1 MAKTPAPERGPLRP
15 RFPGL
20 AVLRHPQYAHFALC
34 RFFTTLSWQMLAV
47 AVGWQVYAL
56 THDPLALGLVGLS
69 EFLPFLCL
77 VLVGGHVA
85 DHADRRNILVIT
97 WSIEALSI
105 GALLWLTIAGLRSVW
120 PIFLVIATFG
130 STRAFY
136 APAMQSIVPTLVP
149 REEFPRAVALNST
162 LFQIAV
168 VSGPALGGVLYLLG
182 PAVVFGVCLALF
194 VVTVL
199 LTLSMGSH
207 RAVRDAAS
215 TSASTAH
222 QLLEGLRYVMHQRL
236 VLGVI
241 SLDLFAVLFGG
252 ATALLPIFAG
262 EVLHIGPVG
271 LGLLRTAPGV
281 GAGLTAAALTLRPI
295 ERHAGGYMFGGVA
308 LFGVCTIVFAL
319 SRNVLLSLAALMLL
333 GCGDMLSIYVRGIL
347 VQLNT
352 PDSIRGRV
360 SAINSMFIGGSNELG
375 EFESGVTAR
384 WFGAVRAAALGGVL
398 TLAVVAAWIGLFP
411 PLRRLDRLGGNPP
424 GQH

>member
-1 MAKTPAPERGPLRP
+1 MANTLARLPS
-15 RFPGL
+15 L
-20 AVLRHPQYAHFALC
+20 AVLRHAQFARFAVC

-56 THDPLALGLVGLS
+56 THDPLALGLAGLS
-69 EFLPFLCL
+69 EFLPFVCL
-77 VLVGGHVA
+77 VLLGGHVA

-97 WSIEALSI
+97 WSIEALCI

-120 PIFLVIATFG
+120 PIYVVIATFG
-130 STRAFY
+130 TTRAFY

-149 REEFPRAVALNST
+149 REEFPRALALNST

-168 VSGPALGGVLYLLG
+168 VSGPALGGVLFLLG
-182 PAVVFGVCLALF
+182 PAVVFAVCLALF

-199 LTLSMGSH
+199 LVLSLGSR
-207 RAVRDAAS
+207 RAVRDS
-215 TSASTAH
+215 TRANATTAH
-222 QLLEGLRYVMHQRL
+222 QLLEGLRFVMRQPM
-236 VLGVI
+236 VLGVM

-281 GAGLTAAALTLRPI
+281 GAGLTAAVLTLRPI
-295 ERHAGGYMFGGVA
+295 ERHAGAYMFGGVA
-308 LFGVCTIVFAL
+308 IFGVCTIAFAL
-319 SRNVLLSLAALMLL
+319 SRNVALSLAALLVL
-333 GCGDMLSIYVRGIL
+333 GSGDMLSIYVRGIL

-384 WFGAVRAAALGGVL
+384 WFGAVRAAVLGGVL
-398 TLAVVAAWIGLFP
+398 TLAVAGGWMGLFP
-411 PLRRLDRLGGNPP
+411 TLRKLDRLR
-424 GQH
+424 

>member
-1 MAKTPAPERGPLRP
+1 MANTPARLAS
-15 RFPGL
+15 L
-20 AVLRHPQYAHFALC
+20 AVLRHAQFARFATC

-56 THDPLALGLVGLS
+56 THDPLALGLAGLS
-69 EFLPFLCL
+69 EFLPFVCL
-77 VLVGGHVA
+77 VLLGGHVA
-85 DHADRRNILVIT
+85 DHADRRNVLVIT
-97 WSIEALSI
+97 WSIEALCI
-105 GALLWLTIAGLRSVW
+105 GALLWLTVAGLRSVW
-120 PIFLVIATFG
+120 PIYLVIATFG
-130 STRAFY
+130 TTRAFY

-149 REEFPRAVALNST
+149 RDEFPRALALNST

-168 VSGPALGGVLYLLG
+168 VSGPALGGVLFLFG
-182 PAVVFGVCLALF
+182 PAVVFGVCLVLF
-194 VVTVL
+194 IATVL
-199 LTLSMGSH
+199 LVLTLGSR
-207 RAVRDAAS
+207 RAVRDAAQAGTS
-215 TSASTAH
+215 TRH

-236 VLGVI
+236 VLGVM

-262 EVLHIGPVG
+262 EVLHIGPLG

-295 ERHAGGYMFGGVA
+295 ERHAGAYMFGGVA

-319 SRNVLLSLAALMLL
+319 SRNVALSLTALLVL
-333 GCGDMLSIYVRGIL
+333 GSGDMLSIYVRGIL

-384 WFGAVRAAALGGVL
+384 WFGAVRAAVLGGAL
-398 TLAVVAAWIGLFP
+398 TLAVVAAWIGIFP
-411 PLRRLDRLGGNPP
+411 GLRKLNRLR
-424 GQH
+424 

>member
-1 MAKTPAPERGPLRP
+1 VANAPARLPS
-15 RFPGL
+15 L
-20 AVLRHPQYAHFALC
+20 AVLRHAQFARFALC

-56 THDPLALGLVGLS
+56 THDPLALGLAGLS
-69 EFLPFLCL
+69 EFLPFVCL
-77 VLVGGHVA
+77 VLLGGHVA
-85 DHADRRNILVIT
+85 DHADRRNVLVIT
-97 WSIEALSI
+97 WSIEALCI
-105 GALLWLTIAGLRSVW
+105 GALLWLTVAGLRTVW
-120 PIFLVIATFG
+120 PIYVVIATFG
-130 STRAFY
+130 TTRAFY
-136 APAMQSIVPTLVP
+136 APSMQSIVPTLVP
-149 REEFPRAVALNST
+149 REEFPRALALNST

-168 VSGPALGGVLYLLG
+168 VSGPALGGVLFLLG

-194 VVTVL
+194 VATVL
-199 LTLSMGSH
+199 LVLSMGSH
-207 RAVRDAAS
+207 RAVRAATSAS
-215 TSASTAH
+215 TSTAH
-222 QLLEGLRYVMHQRL
+222 QLLEGLRYVMHQRM

-295 ERHAGGYMFGGVA
+295 ERHAGAYMFGGVA

-319 SRNVLLSLAALMLL
+319 SRNVALSLAALLVL
-333 GCGDMLSIYVRGIL
+333 GSGDMLSIYVRGIL

-384 WFGAVRAAALGGVL
+384 WFGAVPAAVLGGVL
-398 TLAVVAAWIGLFP
+398 TLAVVAGWIGMFP
-411 PLRRLDRLGGNPP
+411 ALRKLDRLR
-424 GQH
+424 

>member
-1 MAKTPAPERGPLRP
+1 MARAPA

-20 AVLRHPQYAHFALC
+20 AVLRHAQFARFAVC
-34 RFFTTLSWQMLAV
+34 RLLTVLSWQMLAV

-69 EFLPFLCL
+69 EFLPFVCL
-77 VLVGGHVA
+77 VLLGGHVA
-85 DHADRRNILVIT
+85 DHTDRRTVLVVT
-97 WSIEALSI
+97 WSIEALCI
-105 GALLWLTIAGLRSVW
+105 GALLCLTIAGLHDVW
-120 PIFLVIATFG
+120 PIYVVIVTFG
-130 STRAFY
+130 TTRAYY
-136 APAMQSIVPTLVP
+136 APAMQAIVPTLVP
-149 REEFPRAVALNST
+149 REEFPRAVSVNST

-168 VSGPALGGVLYLLG
+168 VTGPALGGVLYLLG
-182 PAVVFGVCLALF
+182 PAVVFGVCLTLF
-194 VVTVL
+194 LTSVL
-199 LTLSMGSH
+199 LTLSLGAH

-215 TSASTAH
+215 ASASTAH
-222 QLLEGLRYVMHQRL
+222 QLLEGLRYVMRQPL

-252 ATALLPIFAG
+252 ATALLPIFAA
-262 EVLHIGPVG
+262 EVLHIGPLG

-281 GAGLTAAALTLRPI
+281 GAGLTAALLTLRPI
-295 ERHAGGYMFGGVA
+295 ERHAGPYMFGGVA

-319 SRNVLLSLAALMLL
+319 SRNVALSLAALLLL

-384 WFGAVRAAALGGVL
+384 WLGVVRAAALGGVL
-398 TLAVVAAWIGLFP
+398 TLAVVGGWIKMFP
-411 PLRRLDRLGGNPP
+411 GLRRLDRLR
-424 GQH
+424 

>member
-1 MAKTPAPERGPLRP
+1 M
-15 RFPGL
+15 
-20 AVLRHPQYAHFALC
+20 LRHGQFARFALC
-34 RFFTTLSWQMLAV
+34 RFLATFSWQMLAV

-77 VLVGGHVA
+77 VMVGGHVA
-85 DHADRRNILVIT
+85 DHADRRNVLVIA
-97 WSIEALSI
+97 WSIEALCI
-105 GALLWLTIAGLRSVW
+105 GALLWFTLAGARSVW
-120 PIFLVIATFG
+120 PIYLVIATFG

-136 APAMQSIVPTLVP
+136 SPSMQALVPTLVP
-149 REEFPRAVALNST
+149 REEFPLAVSLNST

-168 VSGPALGGVLYLLG
+168 ITGPMLGGVLFLLG

-194 VVTVL
+194 VLTVL
-199 LTLSMGSH
+199 LTATLGSH
-207 RAVRDAAS
+207 RAQPQEASAPAS
-215 TSASTAH
+215 TGH
-222 QLLEGLRYVMHQRL
+222 QLLEGLRYVLHQRL

-262 EVLHIGPVG
+262 EVLRIGPAG

-281 GAGLTAAALTLRPI
+281 GAALTAGLLTMRPI
-295 ERHAGGYMFGGVA
+295 NRHAGAYMFGGVA
-308 LFGVCTIVFAL
+308 VFGLCTIIFGL
-319 SRNVLLSLAALMLL
+319 SRNVYLSLAALFVL

-352 PDSIRGRV
+352 PDAIRGRV

-384 WFGAVRAAALGGVL
+384 WFGAVRAVLLGGAL
-398 TLAVVAAWIGLFP
+398 TLAVVGGWMGLFP
-411 PLRRLDRLGGNPP
+411 QLRRLDRLR
-424 GQH
+424 